1 MKWSVFTLSD
11 IRRVKP
17 RMNALYKTTNDSFTR
32 LLRFQEFYNVEISK
46 SRSVNLE
53 KNSRI
58 FPVYYLQSVPIFL
71 IVNSP
76 RSFGLCLTH
85 QTIISM
91 FHSLFE
97 QSFMTPEHDSHHSIV
112 AFYGE
117 LKSRSVI

>member
-58 FPVYYLQSVPIFL
+58 FPVYYLQSQQMPQSSLSSTVLVPLDF
-71 IVNSP
+71 V
-76 RSFGLCLTH
+76 
-85 QTIISM
+85 
-91 FHSLFE
+91 
-97 QSFMTPEHDSHHSIV
+97 
-112 AFYGE
+112 
-117 LKSRSVI
+117 

>member
-32 LLRFQEFYNVEISK
+32 LLRFQEFYNLEISK
-46 SRSVNLE
+46 SRSVNFE
-53 KNSRI
+53 KIIRI
-58 FPVYYLQSVPIFL
+58 VSVYYLQSVLIFL

-85 QTIISM
+85 QTITNM
-91 FHSLFE
+91 FHSFFE
-97 QSFMTPEHDSHHSIV
+97 QSFMTPEHDSHYSIV

-117 LKSRSVI
+117 LKS